1 MFRSTANMQPG
12 GFYVGNTTGW
22 MTGAAQPEFLRRVAS
37 LQTAQTRRAGVGL
50 TGIALHRSG
59 TESTSRS
66 WRTTTCRLGECCMRA
81 QAAAAKRLT
90 TSAPRLRA
98 FCIRI
103 NTGKQPTYCL
113 GNAQPS
119 TQYYEVRAC
128 IRAVQRVALPER

>member
-37 LQTAQTRRAGVGL
+37 LQTGPLSELALTRSV
-50 TGIALHRSG
+50 LHRSG
-59 TESTSRS
+59 TVSTSRS
-66 WRTTTCRLGECCMRA
+66 WRTTTCRSGERCMRA
-81 QAAAAKRLT
+81 QDAAAKRLT
-90 TSAPRLRA
+90 TSAPYAPR
-98 FCIRI
+98 ITRI